1 MIIWSDTSVIRKGV
15 GVEAHRVDHR
25 VFTRG
30 VHLPVEYAVLG
41 SCRLRP
47 GPEAGAPLRGREPLL
62 RGRASWRQ
70 PLWEEV
76 ECQAERTFFKKIDLK
91 VELR

>member
-30 VHLPVEYAVLG
+30 VHLPVEYRHAGQLPAEAWAGGRRPAPRQGASSEGEGVVASAALG
-41 SCRLRP
+41 
-47 GPEAGAPLRGREPLL
+47 RGRVS
-62 RGRASWRQ
+62 GRKN
-70 PLWEEV
+70 V
-76 ECQAERTFFKKIDLK
+76 F
-91 VELR
+91 

>member
-47 GPEAGAPLRGREPLL
+47 GPEAGPPPRQGASSEGEGVVASAALGRGRVS
-62 RGRASWRQ
+62 GRKN
-70 PLWEEV
+70 V
-76 ECQAERTFFKKIDLK
+76 F
-91 VELR
+91 